1 MKLHY
6 TTTCLIR
13 IPSNSIKMVNSVA
26 KNNNQFC
33 LVVKDLALRENEMF
47 VEESCHLISCSMN

>member
-6 TTTCLIR
+6 SRTCLII

-26 KNNNQFC
+26 KNNIQFC
-33 LVVKDLALRENEMF
+33 LGVKDLALRENEMF
-47 VEESCHLISCSMN
+47 VEESCHLISC

>member
-6 TTTCLIR
+6 NTTCVIR

-26 KNNNQFC
+26 KNNIQFC
-33 LVVKDLALRENEMF
+33 LGVKDLALRENEMF
-47 VEESCHLISCSMN
+47 VEESCHLISC

>member
-6 TTTCLIR
+6 SRTCLII

-26 KNNNQFC
+26 KNNIQFC
-33 LVVKDLALRENEMF
+33 LGVKDLALRENEMF